1 MRTRVILASF
11 LLVLL
16 MLPFSLTAA
25 QGHDE
30 RREIK
35 NQLRSAGV
43 AEDSG
48 ALPITALDRLAQLP
62 QQKPVVRAVMFWM
75 DSCPHCHEVID
86 KVLPPLQQKY
96 GEQLVIQLIEASAA
110 ENTDRFYQ
118 AAAAFGIGH
127 ERAGVPLLII
137 GERALMGTDEIAA
150 ELPGLIEKH
159 LAAGG
164 VDFPGAA
171 GLANLAP
178 TGQPAAAVCAPST
191 PCAEDP
197 APADSAQTSPTSHSA
212 SNGFALAIAI
222 LAAMVLALVYTL
234 FALVR
239 GVGEMANASRL
250 AWSSQLI
257 PFLAMAGLGVAGYL
271 AYVETQAVPA
281 VCGPVGDCNAVQSSA
296 YARLFG
302 VLPIGVLG
310 ALGYLSIL
318 AAWAW
323 GRRGTE
329 EPAVCAPL
337 SVFAMAL
344 LGVLF
349 SLYLTYLEPFVIR
362 AVCAWCLTSAVII
375 TLLMLVS
382 LRPALVAL
390 SHQRQSPRATQR
402 INRAA

>member
-1 MRTRVILASF
+1 MRTHLRLASF
-11 LLVLL
+11 LLIPLIL
-16 MLPFSLTAA
+16 CFGRPAA
-25 QGHDE
+25 TGY
-30 RREIK
+30 
-35 NQLRSAGV
+35 AG
-43 AEDSG
+43 SG
-48 ALPITALDRLAQLP
+48 ALRIGQGGGEATAEVAHAGVPAFALERLP
-62 QQKPVVRAVMFWM
+62 QPAQPVVKAVMFWM
-75 DSCPHCHEVID
+75 DSCPHCHEVLD

-96 GEQLVIQLIEASAA
+96 GEQLLIRLVEVSAP
-110 ENTDRFYQ
+110 ENTERFYQ
-118 AAAAFGIGH
+118 AAAAFGISH
-127 ERAGVPLLII
+127 DQAGVPLLLI
-137 GERALMGTDEIAA
+137 GERALLGTDQIAA
-150 ELPGLIEKH
+150 ELPGLVDKH

-164 VDFPGAA
+164 VEFPAAA
-171 GLANLAP
+171 GVADPTP
-178 TGQPAAAVCAPST
+178 TGQSAAAACTPST
-191 PCAEDP
+191 PCVEDP
-197 APADSAQTSPTSHSA
+197 APAAAVPAATPGHAA

-222 LAAMVLALVYTL
+222 LAAMALALVYT
-234 FALVR
+234 FVTLVR
-239 GVGEMANASRL
+239 GVGRAVGSLRP
-250 AWSSQLI
+250 AWCSGLI
-257 PFLAMAGLGVAGYL
+257 PFLALAGLGVAGYL

-310 ALGYLSIL
+310 ALGDLSIL

-362 AVCAWCLTSAVII
+362 AVCAWCLTSTVII